1 MTVHAGRA
9 SWIIPSERCVWI
21 PAGCPHTIRMW
32 GGVEMRTLY
41 FEPSRLTDTPA
52 EECQVLSVSPLLR
65 ELILRIVEIGALD
78 SRRTAH
84 QLLLGVIHEEIRT
97 ATLLPLSLPM
107 PSNEQAAAVAHYLM
121 DDPTSAQTIEQLG
134 KRFGLSP
141 RTLERRFQSET
152 GLSFGLWRQK
162 AKMLNS
168 LRTLKSEASVTT
180 AALDCGYASV
190 SAYIAAFKKTFGCTP
205 SRFR

>member
-1 MTVHAGRA
+1 MTVHAGRS
-9 SWIIPSERCVWI
+9 SWIIPSQRCVWI
-21 PAGCPHTIRMW
+21 PARCPHAIRMW

-41 FEPSRLTDTPA
+41 FEPTRLAAPLT
-52 EECQVLSVSPLLR
+52 EECQVLSVTPLLR
-65 ELILRIVEIGALD
+65 ELILRIVEMGALD
-78 SRRTAH
+78 SRQTPH
-84 QLLLGVIHEEIRT
+84 QLLLGVLLEEIRI
-97 ATLLPLSLPM
+97 APLLPLSLPM
-107 PSNEQAAAVAHYLM
+107 PVNEQAAAVATYILEE
-121 DDPTSAQTIEQLG
+121 PTSEAAIEQLG
-134 KRFGLSP
+134 KQFGLSP
-141 RTLERRFQSET
+141 RTLERRFQAET

-168 LRTLKSEASVTT
+168 LRSLTSEGSVTT